1 MPCNSSRIYTRAPE
15 GYCFHVLLLHVGCVT
30 IVRNEIVT
38 LRDHYLQYSIG
49 ECFFMCIY
57 KRASQGFFFKM
68 REQGHLC
75 QGNKGCW
82 IILRN
87 QGISVL

>member
-49 ECFFMCIY
+49 ECFLCTFI
-57 KRASQGFFFKM
+57 KGPLKGFFSK
-68 REQGHLC
+68 R
-75 QGNKGCW
+75 GNRVIYVRGTKDVG
-82 IILRN
+82 LF
-87 QGISVL
+87 